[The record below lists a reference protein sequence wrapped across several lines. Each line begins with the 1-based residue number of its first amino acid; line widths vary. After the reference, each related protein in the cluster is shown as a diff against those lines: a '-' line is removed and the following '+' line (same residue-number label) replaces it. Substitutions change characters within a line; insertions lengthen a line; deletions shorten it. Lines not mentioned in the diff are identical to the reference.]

1 MPLNRIKC
9 EEIAEGVSFSAPVFF
24 EDGKNMFLA
33 ANHPV
38 KKYHLAALK
47 RWNVPFLV
55 TAGKK
60 NQEGSIPKTDAN
72 AMEEISVDEFDS
84 LEEIEEVEEV

>member
-38 KKYHLAALK
+38 KKYHLSALK

-60 NQEGSIPKTDAN
+60 KSGRNHPEKRRKCNGRD
-72 AMEEISVDEFDS
+72 FRR
-84 LEEIEEVEEV
+84 